1 MTISFLEIQKLKLIS
16 GQHKYGGDL
25 TMVGDGQHHREE
37 EGVEDPDHE
46 DRHHHGAI
54 TRRQRSRSRR
64 HCS

>member
-1 MTISFLEIQKLKLIS
+1 
-16 GQHKYGGDL
+16 
-25 TMVGDGQHHREE
+25 MVGDGQHHREE
-37 EGVEDPDHE
+37 EGVENPDHE